1 MFASF
6 RGPNTRFVL
15 SGTKLTVL
23 TVLGLAGAA
32 AFAFGKPVVEERDA
46 TCFGSNIEHPYAA
59 QIARNTVFIAKV
71 LADGTLVSA
80 ATGFVVRGTAADRP
94 RIVTAAHV
102 VNSNAPDKLFMVF
115 LSDGMPV
122 GIPRVIAE
130 PTRQNISIADD
141 DLTINDLAV
150 LDMAQFSGDI
160 ARARFTALE
169 GLPARA
175 GSALMVGETNGP
187 TGVIWGYSG
196 APAVD
201 RDGEIIGVATGADFR
216 GRVTR
221 NLGLIQDSD
230 ASGRP
235 HNSDI
240 TLPNRSLVLVEPL
253 HTPEILAALDL
264 SETAPKAQSEGP
276 VVLAGFPF
284 ASCASTSARL
294 QPAESADGMQ
304 LIKKWQLLDQVGAW
318 WLPSLGSRKLRLTP
332 G

>member
-1 MFASF
+1 MFGSL
-6 RGPNTRFVL
+6 RGSNTSFVL
-15 SGTKLTVL
+15 SSTKLAAL

-80 ATGFVVRGTAADRP
+80 ATGFVMRGTASARP

-102 VNSNAPDKLFMVF
+102 VNNNASDKQLMVF
-115 LSDGMPV
+115 LSDGTPV
-122 GIPRVIAE
+122 GIPRVVAA
-130 PTRQNISIADD
+130 PSSQSISIADEA
-141 DLTINDLAV
+141 LAVNDLAV
-150 LDMAQFSGDI
+150 LDVAQFSGDI
-160 ARARFTALE
+160 ARGRFTALD
-169 GLPARA
+169 GLRARA
-175 GSALMVGETNGP
+175 GGALMVGETTGQ

-216 GRVTR
+216 GHITQ
-221 NLGLIQDSD
+221 NLALIQDTD
-230 ASGRP
+230 VTGRP
-235 HNSDI
+235 RNNDI
-240 TLPNRSLVLVEPL
+240 TLPNSSLVLVEPL
-253 HTPEILAALDL
+253 HTPEILTALDL
-264 SETAPKAQSEGP
+264 SEASPQARSQGS

-284 ASCASTSARL
+284 ASCASTTARL
-294 QPAESADGMQ
+294 QPAESAEGVQ
-304 LIKKWQLLDQVGAW
+304 LIKKWQLRDQVGAW
-318 WLPSLGSRKLRLTP
+318 WLPSLGNRKLRLTP